1 MNLLLSKTIEKK
13 ILENYIEYQSLFVEF
28 QSKFL
33 TGLYSRYK
41 NLENGNLVL
50 YYAREAHLGVLR
62 RKDHDLNCN
71 LSYERFWENY
81 NEVELKRHSII
92 KIAEDTSLPKETAR
106 RKILQLTKNK
116 MLNKKNKIVG
126 WIPSEQYKEHYNLFI
141 QEEIQDVSR
150 LISFVCTKIN
160 FSISSELISNEI
172 KEKFSFYWFH
182 YLGAQLQYLKMW
194 SIQIKDLEIVFI
206 ILQVANLFASKLK
219 KKNLSHKNLF
229 DNPSLLK
236 EFISASISATSI
248 ADITGI
254 PRATCVR
261 KLQILVDLKIVSQD
275 KISKRYY
282 MVPSA
287 TSENLI
293 SSKMNKKVVTL
304 FSNFFFICIR
314 ALNAK
319 GTT

>member
-71 LSYERFWENY
+71 LSYKRFWENY

-126 WIPSEQYKEHYNLFI
+126 WIPSEQYKEHY
-141 QEEIQDVSR
+141 VK
-150 LISFVCTKIN
+150 LIVVNK
-160 FSISSELISNEI
+160 
-172 KEKFSFYWFH
+172 
-182 YLGAQLQYLKMW
+182 
-194 SIQIKDLEIVFI
+194 KDLYE
-206 ILQVANLFASKLK
+206 
-219 KKNLSHKNLF
+219 F
-229 DNPSLLK
+229 DKFVDRLLD
-236 EFISASISATSI
+236 
-248 ADITGI
+248 AD
-254 PRATCVR
+254 AHDV
-261 KLQILVDLKIVSQD
+261 KIVEDFSDLDASNVSDDIVENTEDTMTLLDRYVDELNLTLDKTRLKNTMKALYNEAQD
-275 KISKRYY
+275 L
-282 MVPSA
+282 
-287 TSENLI
+287 EL
-293 SSKMNKKVVTL
+293 
-304 FSNFFFICIR
+304 
-314 ALNAK
+314 
-319 GTT
+319 